1 MTEKTIKVEGMS
13 CGHCELSVQE
23 ELEELDGVR
32 SAKADHEK
40 GTVEVA
46 YEEGR
51 VTDRQFKEAVEE
63 AGYTVAA

>member
-23 ELEELDGVR
+23 ELEELDGVK

-51 VTDRQFKEAVEE
+51 VTDEQFKGAIKE

>member
-1 MTEKTIKVEGMS
+1 MAEKTLKVEGMS

-23 ELEELDGVR
+23 ELEELDGVK
-32 SAKADHEK
+32 SAKADHET
-40 GTVEVA
+40 GNVEVV

-51 VTDRQFKEAVEE
+51 VTDGQFEEAVEQ

>member
-1 MTEKTIKVEGMS
+1 MAEKTLKVGGMS

-23 ELEELDGVR
+23 ELEELDGVM
-32 SAKADHEK
+32 SAKADHK
-40 GTVEVA
+40 TGNVEVV

-51 VTDRQFKEAVEE
+51 VTDGQFEEAVEQ

>member
-1 MTEKTIKVEGMS
+1 MAEKTIKVEGMS

-23 ELEELDGVR
+23 EIEELDGVR

-40 GTVEVA
+40 GIVEVA

-51 VTDRQFKEAVEE
+51 VTDTQFKEAVEE